1 VHELSFI
8 LLALSAIVLTWAVV
22 RVNEKLDNTIKRL
35 KRFEDLFKRIK
46 RGEKP

>member
-1 VHELSFI
+1 MNELSFI

-35 KRFEDLFKRIK
+35 KKFEDLFNRIK
-46 RGEKP
+46 RAKKP